1 MLNIFPTLL
10 GFGILSPF
18 ILRIALG
25 LVMLDFGYSKVTK
38 SKKEKSSMFESI
50 GLKPGIYYVYAIG
63 TIEILIGL
71 ALIIGMS
78 TQLAGLLSAIISIL
92 AILIKKRDHEKIK
105 SSFGFL
111 ALCLIISLSLILTG
125 AGFMAFDWPL

>member
-38 SKKEKSSMFESI
+38 LKKEKDSMFESL

-63 TIEILIGL
+63 ILEILIGL
-71 ALIIGMS
+71 ALIFGIA
-78 TQLAGLLSAIISIL
+78 TQLAGLFSAIISIL
-92 AILIKKRDHEKIK
+92 AILIKKRGHEKIK

-111 ALCLIISLSLILTG
+111 TLCLVISLSLILTG